1 MENTSYHQFL
11 VRKKNAILKRKAE
24 KALIRFEQAVP
35 KLQELCA
42 IRAKTSK
49 WVNLAEMQRVYN
61 V

>member
-1 MENTSYHQFL
+1 MDSYHQFL

-42 IRAKTSK
+42 IRAKTNK
-49 WVNLAEMQRVYN
+49 WINIVEMQNVYAGR
-61 V
+61 

>member
-1 MENTSYHQFL
+1 MDSYHQFL
-11 VRKKNAILKRKAE
+11 VRKKNAILKRQAE

-49 WVNLAEMQRVYN
+49 WVSLADLQSAYR
-61 V
+61 